1 MASRGRTHDGP
12 ISQANSQQKGCRT
25 ESPLTASFTRTIT
38 LAAAVV
44 GLMLAGAPWMAGANQ
59 ADPMSAKSLPSRT
72 LSRDDVDSWLDG
84 LLPYAIHSGQI
95 AGGVVVVVKDGMVL
109 TERGYGYADV
119 ARKTPMDP
127 SATVIRPG
135 SISKLFTWT
144 AVMQLV
150 ERGTLDL
157 DADINGYLDFTVP
170 PLAGEPITLRNIMT
184 HTSGFE
190 EAFKGLDTD
199 TTPAPLADYVRAHL
213 PHRIYPP
220 GKIPAYSNY
229 ATALAGYIVERMSH
243 EPFDVY
249 IDRHI
254 LTPLGMDHSTFRQ
267 PLPEN
272 LRAQMSQGYTLASQ
286 PPGYYEYIGPTP
298 AGSMATTADDM
309 ARFMVAHLQNGR
321 FGATRILSESAAI
334 TMHMSQ
340 PRIYPA
346 LNGMALGFYE
356 TSRNGHRVIAHN
368 GGTQYFHSDLHL
380 FINDGAGIFISL
392 NSAGDDG
399 AVGRIHDALFHG
411 YADRYFGATSP
422 ERTVPPSPSTA
433 IQHSRL
439 MAGTWES
446 SRRAAS
452 TFMSV
457 AGFLGAMT
465 ISANADGT
473 ITLPIPAKGPMSF
486 REIGPF
492 VWQQVDGVER
502 IQALTRSGQPVM
514 LGFGMAP
521 PAAFLPVPD
530 RRSPSWLLP
539 AALVALSVLL
549 FTGLSWPVAAIVR
562 RVYKIPSPI
571 AGRSVLAYRALRAA
585 SLATVGVM
593 LTFLGT
599 LAYLSGDLARLS
611 GATDGW
617 IIGLQ
622 LITLVIIPGATVVSL
637 WNAFA
642 AWSEPRGWPNRIWAI
657 LVLGSCG
664 VIFWTTLM
672 FNLLIPNTHY

>member
-1 MASRGRTHDGP
+1 MA
-12 ISQANSQQKGCRT
+12 
-25 ESPLTASFTRTIT
+25 L
-38 LAAAVV
+38 
-44 GLMLAGAPWMAGANQ
+44 ANQ
-59 ADPMSAKSLPSRT
+59 ADPLPAGSPPSRAI
-72 LSRDDVDSWLDG
+72 SREDVDSWLDG

-95 AGGVVVVVKDGMVL
+95 AGGVVVVVKDGQVL
-109 TERGYGYADV
+109 TEKGYGYADV
-119 ARKTPMDP
+119 TAKTGMDP
-127 SATVIRPG
+127 STTLIRPG

-150 ERGTLDL
+150 EQQKLDL

-190 EAFKGLDTD
+190 ESFKDLGGHTP
-199 TTPAPLADYVRAHL
+199 PAPLADYLRSNL
-213 PHRIYPP
+213 PRRIYPP

-229 ATALAGYIVERMSH
+229 ASALAGYIVQRMSH
-243 EPFDVY
+243 EPFDTY

-254 LTPLGMDHSTFRQ
+254 LIPLGMNRSSFRQ

-272 LRAQMSQGYTLASQ
+272 LRPQMSQGYTLATL
-286 PPGYYEYIGPTP
+286 PPGYYEYIGPAP

-309 ARFMVAHLQNGR
+309 ARFMIAHLQSGR
-321 FGATRILSESAAI
+321 YGTTQILSEKTAIAMHAA
-334 TMHMSQ
+334 Q
-340 PRIYPA
+340 PKIYPA

-368 GGTQYFHSDLHL
+368 GGTQFFFSDLHL
-380 FINDGAGIFISL
+380 FIDDGVGIFISL

-399 AVGRIHDALFHG
+399 AVSRIHDALFHG
-411 YADRYFGATSP
+411 FADRYYSAASP
-422 ERTVPPSPSTA
+422 DGTIPLSSPIA
-433 IQHSRL
+433 IEHSRL

-446 SRRAAS
+446 SRRSAS
-452 TFMSV
+452 TFMSLP
-457 AGFLGAMT
+457 GFLEPMT

-473 ITLPIPAKGPMSF
+473 IILPIPAHGPVSF

-492 VWQQVDGVER
+492 VWQEVGGVER
-502 IQALTRSGQPVM
+502 IQALTRDGRPFM

-521 PAAFLPVPD
+521 PAAFLPIPG

-539 AALVALSVLL
+539 AAIVALSVLL
-549 FTGLSWPVAAIVR
+549 LTGLSWPVAASAR
-562 RVYKIPSPI
+562 RVYKIRSPL
-571 AGRSVLAYRALRAA
+571 AGRRLLAYRALRLA
-585 SLATVGVM
+585 SLATVAVI

-599 LAYLSGDLARLS
+599 LAYLSGDLSRLS
-611 GATDGW
+611 SGTDGW

-622 LITLVIIPGATVVSL
+622 LAALVIVPGATMVSG

-642 AWSEPRGWPNRIWAI
+642 AWSEPRGWPSRSWAI
-657 LVLGSCG
+657 VVLASCG
-664 VIFWTTLM
+664 VIFWTSLM
-672 FNLLIPNTHY
+672 FHLLIPNTHY